1 MFNIHNLY
9 PYIFLRILRHPS
21 TYQDCRRCCCQT
33 WCLAVASY
41 AANNFRVPILWRFP
55 GYSSVGCHSNSLCPR
70 EKCQLHRRKVKYF
83 FNCLEIIGQPCIY
96 FNILQKLERE
106 EGPLIF
112 KGNLHCYNKW
122 TLNFNSLS

>member
-9 PYIFLRILRHPS
+9 PYIFLRILRQPS

-55 GYSSVGCHSNSLCPR
+55 GYSSVGGHSNSLCPR
-70 EKCQLHRRKVKYF
+70 KKCQLHRRKVKYF
-83 FNCLEIIGQPCIY
+83 FNCLEIIGQPCILA
-96 FNILQKLERE
+96 F
-106 EGPLIF
+106 F
-112 KGNLHCYNKW
+112 KNWNAKKGLLYLKGTSIVTTNGR
-122 TLNFNSLS
+122 